1 MSKLSYLRC
10 LLLKHK
16 QLNIIFRYIKK
27 KNIRPIKTLVKFRYI
42 KISCKRKTNAMFGFC
57 AKTRTTC
64 SSKLTKTK
72 AKQNQKTK
80 GKMKREI
87 GFFLKKFLL

>member
-16 QLNIIFRYIKK
+16 QLNIIFRYIYKHTF
-27 KNIRPIKTLVKFRYI
+27 RPIKTLVKFRYI
-42 KISCKRKTNAMFGFC
+42 HISCKRKTNAMFMFGFC

-72 AKQNQKTK
+72 PKN
-80 GKMKREI
+80 KRKNEKRNC
-87 GFFLKKFLL
+87 FFF

>member
-16 QLNIIFRYIKK
+16 QLNIIFKYLKK
-27 KNIRPIKTLVKFRYI
+27 KKHTFRLIQTLVKFRYI
-42 KISCKRKTNAMFGFC
+42 QISCKRKTNAMFMFGFC

-72 AKQNQKTK
+72 PKN
-80 GKMKREI
+80 KRKNEKRNLI
-87 GFFLKKFLL
+87 FF